1 MDHAAFRH
9 PLTARPSRRRE
20 VSQAAV
26 VVNPAKFSDLAA
38 FRERLNSVLSEYG
51 WADARWLE
59 TTPDDPGEGQAR
71 QAAASG
77 ADLVIAVGGD
87 GTVTSCAAGLAGTG
101 VPLAIVPAGTGNL
114 LARNLGLPSEFDEA
128 IVVALGGQ
136 DRQIDVGTA
145 NGRTFVAMA
154 GLGLDA
160 MMLSSASDAAK
171 RRYGWAA
178 YAYAVLA
185 HLRDRPMR
193 LRVSVDG
200 GPAMRRR
207 AAGLIVGNVGWLRGG
222 IPLLPDAEPDDGRLD
237 VVLLLP
243 RGLAGWL
250 SAALLVLLR
259 RESRQLPRHSF
270 TRLRVDIDREQPWEL
285 DGELMGPTRRLE
297 VALHDQKLTLR
308 VPAAPGKQAAGG
320 RPAAAAG

>member
-1 MDHAAFRH
+1 M
-9 PLTARPSRRRE
+9 SR
-20 VSQAAV
+20 AAV
-26 VVNPAKFSDLAA
+26 VVNPAKFGEPAA
-38 FRERLNSVLSEYG
+38 FRERLDSVMSEFG
-51 WADARWLE
+51 WAGTQWLE

-77 ADLVIAVGGD
+77 ADLVIVAGGD

-114 LARNLGLPSEFDEA
+114 LARNLGLPSAIDEA
-128 IVVALGGQ
+128 IVVALGGD

-145 NGRTFVAMA
+145 NGRIFVTMA

-160 MMLSSASDAAK
+160 TMLSSTSEAAK

-178 YAYAVLA
+178 YAYSVAA

-193 LRVSVDG
+193 LRVSLDG
-200 GPAMRRR
+200 APAIRRR
-207 AAGLIVGNVGWLRGG
+207 AAGLIVGNVGSLRGG
-222 IPLLPDAEPDDGRLD
+222 IPLLPGAEPDDGRLD

-243 RGLAGWL
+243 RGVAGWL

-259 RESRQLPRHSF
+259 RESRQLPRHTF
-270 TRLRVDIDREQPWEL
+270 TRLRVDTDREQPWEL
-285 DGELMGPTRRLE
+285 DGELIGTARRLE
-297 VALHDQKLTLR
+297 VELHDQKLTLR
-308 VPAAPGKQAAGG
+308 VPAAPGTQEAGG
-320 RPAAAAG
+320 RHAATAG